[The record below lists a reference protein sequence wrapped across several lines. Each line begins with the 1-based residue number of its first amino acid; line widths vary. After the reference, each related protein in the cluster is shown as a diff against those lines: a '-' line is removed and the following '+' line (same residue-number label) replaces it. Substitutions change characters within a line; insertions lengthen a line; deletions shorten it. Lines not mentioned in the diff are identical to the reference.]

1 MYKGVFK
8 MANNNNKGMKPKKV
22 GNAEFFVNGVVV
34 VNNTTEGTQ
43 NPFNGNIEY
52 QIGIAI
58 SEKDL
63 QSINTIKTIE
73 NQLQKS
79 LNLSSDN
86 ENLYLY
92 SKSKNT
98 ITVIDKDNNTTI
110 LNIGDVVTVFVNVAV
125 WEFGNQQNV
134 GIYCQGVV
142 KIGTTQKAT
151 IFERYQQIQNNNA
164 DYTKSLE
171 CYQYNDTKQLQP
183 PIYPNEYSTNENE
196 ENINFNDLPQ
206 LTFSATFLLDNP
218 CNDSFIISSFCS
230 FVKSHFLFPYILFL
244 VVLLCKAVWS
254 LFGIHTRLSSR
265 LFKGL

>member
-1 MYKGVFK
+1 MS
-8 MANNNNKGMKPKKV
+8 NNNNKEKKKKKV

-34 VNNTTEGTQ
+34 VNNTTEGKQ
-43 NPFNGNIEY
+43 NPFNGNLEY
-52 QIGIAI
+52 QVGIAI

-73 NQLQKS
+73 NQLATS
-79 LNLSSDN
+79 LNLSCDN

-92 SKSKNT
+92 SKSKNP
-98 ITVIDKDNNTTI
+98 ITVIDKNNNNTT
-110 LNIGDVVTVFVNVAV
+110 LNVGDVVTVFVNVAV

-134 GIYCQGVV
+134 GVYCQGVV

-171 CYQYNDTKQLQP
+171 CYNYTDVKSIQP
-183 PIYPNEYSTNENE
+183 PIYPNEYVATED

-206 LTFSATFLLDNP
+206 ITL
-218 CNDSFIISSFCS
+218 
-230 FVKSHFLFPYILFL
+230 
-244 VVLLCKAVWS
+244 
-254 LFGIHTRLSSR
+254 
-265 LFKGL
+265 